1 MTGTLIL
8 AVLYLLFIFV
18 LPHQINNLRN
28 SHRIHIDGTDVPDP
42 VTQFEQLRER
52 YRIHARLVVNIG
64 KAGFEAPTPVQ
75 MQAIS
80 IMLEVCSCAPLSH
93 RVSFVCVCLL
103 LLWLFFGVWWVGFF
117 FGGGGGGGGSIEF
130 AKKQIVQADPGI
142 HFSTLSLRPITVFMN
157 NICVV
162 ILFVQQRRDIMACA
176 PTGSGKTAA
185 FVIPVLHH
193 LREPRNQGFRAVLLT
208 PTRELAKQV

>member
-18 LPHQINNLRN
+18 LPRQINNLRN

-75 MQAIS
+75 MQAIP

-93 RVSFVCVCLL
+93 RVSFVCLCLL
-103 LLWLFFGVWWVGFF
+103 IVVVVGFFCVCGVGCF
-117 FGGGGGGGGSIEF
+117 FGGGGSVED

-142 HFSTLSLRPITVFMN
+142 HFLTLSLRPITVFMN
-157 NICVV
+157 NIICVV